1 MANTKATRVYRK
13 GATASDDQ
21 WVDADTACHITVD
34 RIATVNIRTEIS
46 SKGGGTTC
54 LWIEIGKDDL
64 CSLLMKVAEKHPEIA
79 PVLIEALA
87 KATEVNAKIASERKK
102 HLEDIM
108 NSHDAICEATNYVEE
123 NYYDELGNE
132 RPRENKLSEDLRTTI
147 EKYNEAYDF
156 EIRNG
161 SRER

>member
-1 MANTKATRVYRK
+1 
-13 GATASDDQ
+13 
-21 WVDADTACHITVD
+21 
-34 RIATVNIRTEIS
+34 
-46 SKGGGTTC
+46 
-54 LWIEIGKDDL
+54 
-64 CSLLMKVAEKHPEIA
+64 MKVAEKHPEIA

-102 HLEDIM
+102 HLENIM